1 MLRKRVWIPLLLLIL
16 AAGIPAV
23 IFLLPNTTF
32 SSQSKYLYIRTDH
45 ATYGDLLQTIR
56 DSSYLKSPGAF
67 HFLAKRMNLEEKIKP
82 GRYEIRKGMSVLDV
96 VRMLRNGKQ
105 SPVNLVITKLRTRED
120 LASLIGRKFECDSAS
135 VIHFLAQ
142 QDSLAKFQLDTNTV
156 MTGIFPNSYELFW
169 NSTPAVVFKKLFEEK
184 ERYWTDE
191 RLAHAA
197 SHKITATQAYI
208 LASIIE
214 EETRDRKDKDTMA
227 SVYLNR
233 FYSGM
238 PLQADPTVKF
248 ALKNFTLKR
257 IYNKHTEVNSPYNTY
272 RVKGLPPGPICT
284 PSAASLDAVLNAP
297 STNYYYFVA
306 KSDFSGRHIFSA
318 TYEEHLVHAKEFQ
331 EAQNQQEKIK
341 AARETDHAKN

>member
-67 HFLAKRMNLEEKIKP
+67 NFLAKRMNLEEKIKP

-135 VIHFLAQ
+135 VIHFLTQ

-197 SHKITATQAYI
+197 SQKITATQAYI